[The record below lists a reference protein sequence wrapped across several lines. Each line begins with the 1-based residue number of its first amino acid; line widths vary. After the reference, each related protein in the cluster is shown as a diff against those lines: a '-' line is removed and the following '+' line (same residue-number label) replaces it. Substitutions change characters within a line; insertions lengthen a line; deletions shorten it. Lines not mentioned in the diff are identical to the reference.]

1 MTLAEVRANDDAEK
15 IERLEGAMLELPQVD
30 CPVEH
35 FFAPGLYIRQI
46 TIPAGALVVGHEH
59 KTEHVNIM
67 LKGRVTIATAEGVAT
82 LVAPVTFIAP
92 PGRKVALA
100 HEETVW
106 QNVHATEERDLAKIE
121 ETFIRKSETWQ
132 AHNETAALVDRLREH
147 ALSGKGVT

>member
-1 MTLAEVRANDDAEK
+1 MTLAEARANDDAEK

-30 CPVEH
+30 CHEEH

-46 TIPAGALVVGHEH
+46 TIPAGVLVVGHEH

-67 LKGRVTIATAEGVAT
+67 LKGRVTVATAEGVAT
-82 LVAPVTFIAP
+82 LVAPMTFIAP
-92 PGRKVALA
+92 AGRKVAIA

-121 ETFIRKSETWQ
+121 EAFIRKSDTWQ
-132 AHNETAALVDRLREH
+132 AHNDAAALVDRLREH
-147 ALSGKGVT
+147 ALSGKGGT

>member
-1 MTLAEVRANDDAEK
+1 MTLAEARANDDAQK
-15 IERLEGAMLELPQVD
+15 IEQLEGAALNLPQVD
-30 CPVEH
+30 CSEEH

-46 TIPAGALVVGHEH
+46 TIPAGVLVVGHEH

-82 LVAPVTFIAP
+82 LVAPITFIAP
-92 PGRKVALA
+92 PGRKVAIA

-121 ETFIRKSETWQ
+121 DAFIRKSETWQ
-132 AHNETAALVDRLREH
+132 AHNEAAALVDKLREH
-147 ALSGKGVT
+147 ALSDRGVP